1 MTDDHPT
8 DATELQRQLALLQ
21 ELGDLVRRQHR
32 SQQAAET
39 ETRRLRRV
47 IEDAVSR
54 LSTML
59 SGQRASRAEL
69 QAVIEDLRT
78 AVAQDDPS
86 ET

>member
-1 MTDDHPT
+1 MTDEHPT

-32 SQQAAET
+32 SQQAAEI
-39 ETRRLRRV
+39 EAHRLRRV